1 MTKEAS
7 IAPKERVNIVYKVA
21 TGNVQKD
28 VELPLKQL
36 VLGEFTDKF
45 ADKRVEEREIT
56 NIDKDNFNKVLDAYD
71 VNVQLAVPNK
81 LSEAPDEKMNV
92 TLDFKTMRDFEPEAI
107 SSKVPELKKLLELRE
122 ALVALKGPLSNVPKF
137 RNKLQALVGD
147 GETRAKL
154 LAELGLNQDKE

>member
-1 MTKEAS
+1 MKKEAS

-21 TGNVQKD
+21 TGNVQED

-45 ADKRVEEREIT
+45 ADKSVEDREIT

-71 VNVQLAVPNK
+71 VNVDLTVPNK
-81 LSEAPDEKMNV
+81 LSEDPDEEMNV

-107 SSKVPELKKLLELRE
+107 SNKVPELKKLLALRE

-137 RNKLQALVGD
+137 RNKLQTLVED
-147 GETRAKL
+147 DETRATL
-154 LAELGLNQDKE
+154 LAELGLNKDKE